1 MDRLATMETF
11 VRVVEAGS
19 FVAAADRIGLSP
31 AMVSRHVQDLEE
43 RLGTRL
49 LNRTTRRISLTEPG
63 AAYYERCQQVLRDI
77 DEMDLSVAREV
88 QQPRGVLRVN
98 APVVFGT
105 RHLSPLLAEYEGRYP
120 EVAID
125 LNLTDRFIDLVE
137 ESADLAVRIGTLTE
151 STLVARRLCP
161 IRLVLC
167 ASPGYLERH
176 GTPRTPDD
184 LAHHNCL
191 GYTYTRGGAEWE
203 FSGPDG
209 PVVVSIRGSLRANH
223 GEVLHRA
230 ALDGLGLALQP
241 TFIAGDALACGLLR
255 PVLSDYCPTEISAY
269 AVFLSRKFL
278 SAKVRTFVD
287 FLAEKFGPEPYWDA
301 WSTRTAAGPRK
312 AATARGP
319 RTKRP
324 RH

>member
-19 FVAAADRIGLSP
+19 FVAAADRMGLSP
-31 AMVSRHVQDLEE
+31 AVVSRHLQDLEE

-63 AAYYERCQQVLRDI
+63 AAYFERCQQVLRDI
-77 DEMDLSVAREV
+77 EEMDLSVAREV

-105 RHLSPLLAEYEGRYP
+105 RHLAPVLAEYEGRYP

-137 ESADLAVRIGTLTE
+137 EGADLAVRIGTLTE

-167 ASPGYLERH
+167 ASPRYLERH

-184 LAHHNCL
+184 LAGHNCL

-203 FSGPDG
+203 FAGPEG

-223 GEVLHRA
+223 GEVLHQA

-241 TFIAGDALACGLLR
+241 TFIAGDALHAGLLR
-255 PVLSDYCPTEISAY
+255 PVLSDYCPAEINAY

-301 WSTRTAAGPRK
+301 WSIPTPARQRK
-312 AATARGP
+312 APPRAR
-319 RTKRP
+319 RLTSR
-324 RH
+324 

>member
-11 VRVVEAGS
+11 VQVVEAGS
-19 FVAAADRIGLSP
+19 FVAASDRMDLSP

-77 DEMDLSVAREV
+77 EEMDLSVAREV
-88 QQPRGVLRVN
+88 QQPRGLLRVN

-105 RHLSPLLAEYEGRYP
+105 RHLSLLLAEYEGRYP

-137 ESADLAVRIGTLTE
+137 EGADLAVRIGALTE

-167 ASPGYLERH
+167 ASPGYLERY
-176 GTPRTPDD
+176 GTPRTPTD
-184 LAHHNCL
+184 LAGHNCL

-203 FSGPDG
+203 LSGPDG

-223 GEVLHRA
+223 GEVLHQA
-230 ALDGLGLALQP
+230 AIGGLGLALQP
-241 TFIAGDALACGLLR
+241 TFIAGEALAAGLLR
-255 PVLSDYCPTEISAY
+255 PVLPDYCPTEISAY
-269 AVFLSRKFL
+269 AVFPSRKFL

-287 FLAEKFGPEPYWDA
+287 FLAEKLGPEPYWDA
-301 WSTRTAAGPRK
+301 WSKVPPGSRD
-312 AATARGP
+312 
-319 RTKRP
+319 KRP
-324 RH
+324 RPRRR

>member
-1 MDRLATMETF
+1 
-11 VRVVEAGS
+11 
-19 FVAAADRIGLSP
+19 
-31 AMVSRHVQDLEE
+31 
-43 RLGTRL
+43 
-49 LNRTTRRISLTEPG
+49 
-63 AAYYERCQQVLRDI
+63 
-77 DEMDLSVAREV
+77 VAREV

-105 RHLSPLLAEYEGRYP
+105 RHLAPVLAAYVGRYP
-120 EVAID
+120 DVSID
-125 LNLTDRFIDLVE
+125 LNVTDRFIDLVE
-137 ESADLAVRIGTLTE
+137 EGADLAVRIGILTE

-167 ASPGYLERH
+167 ASPRYLERH

-184 LAHHNCL
+184 LKSHNCL

-209 PVVVSIRGSLRANH
+209 PVVAPIRGSLRANH
-223 GEVLHRA
+223 GEVLHQA

-241 TFIAGDALACGLLR
+241 TFIAGDAIAAGLLR
-255 PVLSDYCPTEISAY
+255 PVLTDYCATEISAY
-269 AVFLSRKFL
+269 AVFPSRKFL

-301 WSTRTAAGPRK
+301 WSAPGAAGQSKAPQRRKKSPRG
-312 AATARGP
+312 AARAAR
-319 RTKRP
+319 KR
-324 RH
+324 